1 MSGNSTVYDVR
12 VRYALDDRASRGAQ
26 GIASACDKAAGSAFS
41 LKGALVAVGGIA
53 ALHKAKSLLID
64 FNSEIDQMKIG
75 LSTVMQM
82 QLHIPFAKANKEADK
97 LFDTFQQMAKK
108 SPATTKDFM
117 EMANSIAPGVAL
129 AGGGPD
135 KLAKLTQGAVTAS
148 IALGER
154 ADVVA
159 LDIKQMLAG
168 TVGLKDRTAMQLLGG
183 AGVDHLDFN
192 KKSGSERAKLVESML
207 SQEALQHAADQFGDS
222 FKGQISTIQD
232 QLEIALGQVG
242 KPLMASIT
250 DEVRKMN
257 GWIEKHPKMINEYV
271 TKFGTMIKEA
281 FSFVKSVAGWLVD
294 NRDMLMDIGKVFLVF
309 KGAQMGSNLIKSFK
323 DNLGTMVASIKNA
336 GSSFSS
342 FFSGSGPT
350 GVMGMVGRLGA
361 LGSAVGTAVPYL
373 YAFGTALSLATTLL
387 SGHNEE
393 DKKARNAQI
402 SLHEAVE
409 DYPELQK
416 RQKDL
421 TDILAG
427 KGPSGAIAQDP
438 TMRGRFQNELNQL
451 NSKVWDPEKI
461 GMTLKKISD
470 ESKAHG
476 GSDYS
481 MLNQE
486 QMQHMDR
493 FMPSMFDSR
502 DAAKSAEITNEVMSF
517 FKTFQGITQEARDE
531 ALKYAFP
538 EQFGAPNK
546 KDMAAVDSG
555 WKPGSNADINVTI
568 QKIEVASE
576 DPDRFVFGIAK
587 LSENAAK
594 HPTASQ
600 HTMVGGF

>member
-1 MSGNSTVYDVR
+1 MAGNSTVYDVK
-12 VRYALDDRASRGAQ
+12 VRYALDDKASKGFG
-26 GIASACDKAAGSAFS
+26 GIASAADKASNSAFS
-41 LKGALVAVGGIA
+41 LKGALMAVGGVA
-53 ALHKAKSLLID
+53 ALGKAKSMLID

-117 EMANSIAPGVAL
+117 EMANAIAPGVAL

-168 TVGLKDRTAMQLLGG
+168 TVGMKDRTAMQLLGG
-183 AGVDHLDFN
+183 MGMEHTDFN
-192 KKSGSERAKLVESML
+192 KKSGSERAGLVEKML

-232 QLEIALGQVG
+232 QLEISLGQVG

-257 GWIEKHPKMINEYV
+257 GWIEKHPKMIQEYV
-271 TKFGTMIKEA
+271 TKFGNMIKGA
-281 FSFVKSVAGWLVD
+281 FDFVKNVAGWLVD
-294 NRDMLMDIGKVFLVF
+294 NREILFTIGKTFLVF
-309 KGAQMGSNLIKSFK
+309 KGINMGVSLVKSFK
-323 DNLGTMVASIKNA
+323 DSI
-336 GSSFSS
+336 G
-342 FFSGSGPT
+342 
-350 GVMGMVGRLGA
+350 GMVGTMQTAVGSLKSAFGAGGGEGA
-361 LGSAVGTAVPYL
+361 LGGFGRLGSILSAAGPVIGGLTL
-373 YAFGTALSLATTLL
+373 FSGALSVATQLMDL
-387 SGHNEE
+387 HAED
-393 DKKARNAQI
+393 DKKARAAQM

-409 DYPELQK
+409 DFPDLQK
-416 RQKDL
+416 RRKDL
-421 TDILAG
+421 QDSLSG
-427 KGPSGAIAQDP
+427 KDGMRLPSEMQSRYQTELESI
-438 TMRGRFQNELNQL
+438 QNKLF
-451 NSKVWDPEKI
+451 DPEKM
-461 GMTLKKISD
+461 GEVLKKISE
-470 ESKAHG
+470 ESKTHG
-476 GSDYS
+476 GSDFS
-481 MLNQE
+481 MLTSE
-486 QMQHMDR
+486 QMR
-493 FMPSMFDSR
+493 KPEVFIPSMFDSK
-502 DAAKSAEITNEVMSF
+502 DADKSAQITNEVLDF
-517 FKTFQGITQEARDE
+517 FKTFNGVNSQVREE

-538 EQFGAPNK
+538 EQFGTPTK
-546 KDMAAVDSG
+546 KDTVAPDSS
-555 WKPGSNADINVTI
+555 WKPGSSKDINVTI